1 MTKEE
6 YSKEMDKVDYAT
18 SLLEALA
25 IGIGGGML
33 AGFCVLILAISIKF
47 Y

>member
-6 YSKEMDKVDYAT
+6 YNKEMDKVDYAT
-18 SLLEALA
+18 GLLEAMA

-33 AGFCVLILAISIKF
+33 AGFCVLILALSIKL